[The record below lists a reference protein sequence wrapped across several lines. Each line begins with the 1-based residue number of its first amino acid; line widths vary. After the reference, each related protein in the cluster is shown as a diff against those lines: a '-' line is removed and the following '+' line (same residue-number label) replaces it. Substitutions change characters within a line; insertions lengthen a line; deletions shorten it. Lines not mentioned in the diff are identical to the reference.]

1 MKKKYDF
8 LDNTN
13 QEKELRLQIREVA
26 DSVRIQWAKKGIYD
40 IFEILENQCILIRKP
55 INGLS
60 GFTTY
65 IDGSIVAFI
74 NSSHT
79 LGRER
84 FTAAHELGHIIL
96 HDDVLKSKLL
106 LTSNGDDALEKEAD
120 IFAVEFLMPELG
132 VKEVFYKIIGVDPK
146 YVTEKH
152 VIRMHNYF
160 KVCYKA
166 MLKRLVYLD
175 LCSQNKY
182 EELCSFC
189 SLENAEILQKITQQE
204 GYDCSLIKPSYVI
217 YVSKEYE
224 EIIKRNYEKRKISFK
239 KFESLVEFIGK
250 KPEDYGYEVSE
261 DEY

>member
-1 MKKKYDF
+1 MKKTYNF

-13 QEKELRLQIREVA
+13 EEKKLRLKISEIA

-40 IFEILENQCILIRKP
+40 VFEILENQCILIRKP
-55 INGLS
+55 IKGLS

-65 IDGSIVAFI
+65 IDDSIVAFI
-74 NSSHT
+74 NSSYT
-79 LGRER
+79 LGHER

-96 HDDVLKSKLL
+96 HYDILKSELL
-106 LTSNGDDALEKEAD
+106 LREDGNETLEKEAD

-132 VKEVFYKIIGVDPK
+132 VKEVFYKIIGVEPK
-146 YVTEKH
+146 DVTEKH

-160 KVCYKA
+160 KVSYKA

-175 LCSQNKY
+175 LCSLKKY
-182 EELCSFC
+182 DELCSYC
-189 SLENAEILQKITQQE
+189 SLENAEILKTLTKQE
-204 GYDCSLIKPSYVI
+204 GYDCSLIIPSCLV
-217 YVSKEYE
+217 YVSREYE
-224 EIIKRNYEKRKISFK
+224 EIIKRNFEKGKISFK
-239 KFESLVEFIGK
+239 KFESLVAFIGK